1 MFVPSVFWR
10 REGLCAMFLFLV
22 VPRVAHPFPR
32 AQTKKEIS
40 TVSMRP
46 REVDCLAVLTHGGQ
60 TSWVQV
66 EKEGSGDVLS
76 SSRPISSNN

>member
-1 MFVPSVFWR
+1 
-10 REGLCAMFLFLV
+10 MFLFLV

-46 REVDCLAVLTHGGQ
+46 KEVDCLAVLTHGGE
-60 TSWVQV
+60 TSWVRV
-66 EKEGSGDVLS
+66 KEEGSGNVLR
-76 SSRPISSNN
+76 SSRPISSDNSS